1 MIRFD
6 VHISDQGQ
14 AEIDGRPVVAAPGD
28 SMHEAVL
35 DELQRRA
42 EGHGTPVEATVN
54 DIAGATHFV
63 LEVSPDGSSRVLIRE
78 EEPAG
83 APEPEPEPEP
93 QPQPQPEPEPEPARR
108 SAIAQAVARARAT
121 AVAHGTP
128 SPPRGRVGAAE
139 IAAPSPASDVSTELA
154 ERIGK
159 INELVQ
165 AGRLD
170 EAYADATALTES
182 VTGQSGVAHPHALE
196 ARSVEAYLAHLR
208 GDHRVATVLAL
219 TVARI
224 RCGSGDDRAPEEVAR
239 AAAAWQRL
247 EDDRAALVHGYELL
261 HMWNRLHSKGRLPPG
276 HVELADRV
284 RGHVAELEAYDQDDL
299 SKV

>member
-6 VHISDQGQ
+6 VHISDQGR

-35 DELQRRA
+35 DELQRHA
-42 EGHGTPVEATVN
+42 EVHGTPVEATVN
-54 DIAGATHFV
+54 DTAGATHFV
-63 LEVSPDGSSRVLIRE
+63 LEVSPDGSSRVLVRE

-83 APEPEPEPEP
+83 T
-93 QPQPQPEPEPEPARR
+93 PEPEPEPAPEVSPR

-128 SPPRGRVGAAE
+128 PPRRTRVGAAE
-139 IAAPSPASDVSTELA
+139 IAAPSPAPDISADLA
-154 ERIGK
+154 ERMGK
-159 INELVQ
+159 INELAQ
-165 AGRLD
+165 TGRLD

-224 RCGSGDDRAPEEVAR
+224 RCGAGDDRAPEDVAR

-247 EDDRAALVHGYELL
+247 EDDRAAAVHGYELL
-261 HMWNRLHSKGRLPPG
+261 HMWDRLHSKGRLPPR
-276 HVELADRV
+276 HAELADRV
-284 RGHVAELEAYDQDDL
+284 RGHVAELEAYGQGDL
-299 SKV
+299 SKA